1 MIPEEVRQMKEKEE
15 VLMENVVPEDLPTE
29 EEKQEKPFVPSAPW
43 KRVLAWILFAVVI
56 LGIACWLLNIAYPGW
71 IEIVKAWFFA

>member
-43 KRVLAWILFAVVI
+43 K
-56 LGIACWLLNIAYPGW
+56 
-71 IEIVKAWFFA
+71 